1 MSGIV
6 ATSLITLIPFS
17 LGKIHDGIFLKA
29 FKGIPAS
36 FQTLNSPYL
45 SQGIILFEENM
56 LRDTVLMA
64 VLKFLKIF

>member
-1 MSGIV
+1 M
-6 ATSLITLIPFS
+6 
-17 LGKIHDGIFLKA
+17 HDGIFLKA
-29 FKGIPAS
+29 FKGIPAA

-56 LRDTVLMA
+56 LSDTVLMA